1 MHLHSLHT
9 VSFLISIILLNR
21 FCILCENSKIGIL
34 TVFQILQFY
43 LDKVWSLC
51 VIVLF
56 CIVEYKIT
64 RLFHVDITI
73 CICFH
78 WKAVLENLNDRWWFL
93 ERLIQRTTFWKSEPE
108 FAKTDS
114 VTLTLDTKLSFLSL
128 RTCRD
133 FCSARHFITL
143 KNYSYT
149 YAY

>member
-1 MHLHSLHT
+1 MKIQSLAYY
-9 VSFLISIILLNR
+9 V
-21 FCILCENSKIGIL
+21 

-56 CIVEYKIT
+56 CIVEYKKT

-93 ERLIQRTTFWKSEPE
+93 ERWIQRTTFWKSEPE

-143 KNYSYT
+143 KTYSYMRT
-149 YAY
+149 SPRVVFTQWLFALADS